1 MLRRW
6 GGLPAQELVQC
17 HVWLPAFATLGIG
30 RAACG
35 PALGCRW
42 QRDSAAS
49 SGPLL
54 SLAVGF
60 ERLLAV
66 TAVTAVSCG
75 TENICLQELCATRM
89 AAHD

>member
-35 PALGCRW
+35 PALGW
-42 QRDSAAS
+42 QRNSAAS

-60 ERLLAV
+60 VRLLAV

-75 TENICLQELCATRM
+75 AETICLQELCATRM
-89 AAHD
+89 AVRD